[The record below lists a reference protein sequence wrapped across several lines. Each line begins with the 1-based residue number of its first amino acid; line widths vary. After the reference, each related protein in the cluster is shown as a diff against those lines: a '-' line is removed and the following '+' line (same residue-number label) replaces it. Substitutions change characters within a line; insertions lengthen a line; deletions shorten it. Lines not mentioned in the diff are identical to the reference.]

1 VIERGACKFTGI
13 LDSAGILQPVAQ
25 LGDGALLP
33 FVEQLR
39 NEKIRFGEIS
49 QRHIDI
55 VSIGKITTLCQLKR
69 KAAIFALALTCD
81 IS

>member
-1 VIERGACKFTGI
+1 MLKHGACKFAGG
-13 LDSAGILQPVAQ
+13 LDSAGILQPMAQ

-49 QRHIDI
+49 QRHMDI
-55 VSIGKITTLCQLKR
+55 VSIGKFTTLCQR
-69 KAAIFALALTCD
+69 KCKTGIFGVARACD

>member
-1 VIERGACKFTGI
+1 VIERCAGKFAGI
-13 LDSAGILQPVAQ
+13 LDPAGILQPAAQ
-25 LGDGALLP
+25 LGDGAFLP

-39 NEKIRFGEIS
+39 NKKIRFCEIS

-55 VSIGKITTLCQLKR
+55 VSTGKFTILCQLKR
-69 KAAIFALALTCD
+69 KAAIFALAGTFD